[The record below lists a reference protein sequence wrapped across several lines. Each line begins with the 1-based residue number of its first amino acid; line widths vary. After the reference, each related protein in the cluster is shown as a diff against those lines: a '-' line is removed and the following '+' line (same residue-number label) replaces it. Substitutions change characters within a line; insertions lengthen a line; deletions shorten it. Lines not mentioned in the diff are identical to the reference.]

1 MSSAGPGSKPRRPL
15 GFLLLGFCLGYMAI
29 GSAAGLIN
37 AVRPF
42 TVRELVV
49 RGAVLVVTVM
59 MGLTAEALLRC
70 RPSAYRLMRAT
81 VVSGM
86 VSAAVSGFAAGRLA
100 SVETLAWALLFGAV
114 MYLPLRYVAR
124 RSHQLFGP
132 APPRRPPVP
141 RAQP

>member
-49 RGAVLVVTVM
+49 RGAVLVVT
-59 MGLTAEALLRC
+59 
-70 RPSAYRLMRAT
+70 
-81 VVSGM
+81 
-86 VSAAVSGFAAGRLA
+86 AGRG
-100 SVETLAWALLFGAV
+100 E
-114 MYLPLRYVAR
+114 
-124 RSHQLFGP
+124 
-132 APPRRPPVP
+132 
-141 RAQP
+141 RAK